1 MLVELGRIGVKKVL
15 LQGKSSPEK
24 KNKPEVEFLSELS
37 EEDRSYKEVYFRWL
51 SRLVLLCAIISLS
64 FFLCSSLV
72 VFRLAP
78 EIIVEPLLITRQ
90 NDSQSMVRYEPIT
103 TKMPSIRQLTE
114 MFIKQ
119 YVIMRNT
126 VINDEQE
133 MRTRWG
139 PGGIVHCMSA
149 QDVYSDF
156 VGQNAEA
163 VTKMFDEGYSSEVQI
178 NEIGKE
184 SETSP
189 AWFVVFTVFN
199 LSKNRSKSGSLT
211 LKTQRYKVS
220 LTPKFIPERRLYR
233 ARLVNP
239 LGFTV
244 MKYNQSEIRE

>member
-1 MLVELGRIGVKKVL
+1 MAELGRIGVKRVMITGAVPPPKE
-15 LQGKSSPEK
+15 EK
-24 KNKPEVEFLSELS
+24 PQVEFLSELTEADKS
-37 EEDRSYKEVYFRWL
+37 SKEVYFRWL
-51 SRLVLLCAIISLS
+51 SRLVLLCAIVSLS
-64 FFLCSSLV
+64 FFLSASLV
-72 VFRLAP
+72 IFRLAP
-78 EIIVEPLLITRQ
+78 EIIVEPLLIIRQ
-90 NDSQSMVRYEPIT
+90 NDSESMARYEPIT

-114 MFIKQ
+114 MFIRQ

-139 PGGIVHCMSA
+139 PGGIVHCMSS
-149 QDVYSDF
+149 QEVYADF
-156 VGQNAEA
+156 VGLNAES
-163 VTKMFDEGYSSEVQI
+163 VDKMFDDGYSSEVQI

-184 SETSP
+184 SESSP

-199 LSKNRSKSGSLT
+199 LSKDRSRSGSLT

-220 LTPKFIPERRLYR
+220 MTPKFIPERRMYR
-233 ARLVNP
+233 ARLINP